1 MKPPVSFWHILLI
14 RLMTLRLPFFVS
26 KFVDMNRIQCGC
38 VPKRKY
44 SVSDESVNSTGKEM
58 VLLWKET
65 FLKVG
70 QKLKMLSES
79 K

>member
-1 MKPPVSFWHILLI
+1 
-14 RLMTLRLPFFVS
+14 
-26 KFVDMNRIQCGC
+26 MNRIQCGR

-44 SVSDESVNSTGKEM
+44 SVPDESVNSNGREM
-58 VLLWKET
+58 VLLPKET
-65 FLKVG
+65 FLKID